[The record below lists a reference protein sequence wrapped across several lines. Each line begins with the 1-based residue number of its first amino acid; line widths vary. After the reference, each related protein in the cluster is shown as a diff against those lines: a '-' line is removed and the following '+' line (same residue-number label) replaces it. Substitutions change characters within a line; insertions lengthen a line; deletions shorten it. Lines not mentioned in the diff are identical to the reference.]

1 MKMTTTPAVAS
12 TAAMGSG
19 FSRRSRC
26 QRGPLGRGVGSG
38 MLRKLSWA
46 RAGEAARVRGSV
58 RARGA
63 RKAAWDLALE
73 GA

>member
-1 MKMTTTPAVAS
+1 
-12 TAAMGSG
+12 
-19 FSRRSRC
+19 
-26 QRGPLGRGVGSG
+26 

-58 RARGA
+58 RERGARGA
-63 RKAAWDLALE
+63 RRAAAWDLALE